1 MKSRNSNG
9 RRAWWPALVVAALL
23 GCSGGDKDLAPK
35 TGDGPAGTPLA
46 PQTGQKSALFYG
58 NFNYKKLG
66 SAVNARV
73 FDPKT
78 PASLL
83 VASDDIMVD
92 TVGRPQPA
100 TTLVGY
106 NPKDH
111 GYTDLY
117 VSSLYYVKSGSPK
130 RVAMTLGHDMATH
143 TDSMPEEKPHS
154 NATGLANA
162 TYLEVNYLGTQRVLL
177 ANDAAG
183 QPVIVCPTA
192 SGTEIAI
199 PFAGKKFLTFSYD
212 TYGEMP
218 SAGVVF
224 DTNTFKFQ
232 KFVPPSEGCEVCNE
246 PGTALSY
253 TDYASDV
260 TLWAGT
266 KWAFIGDIGAT
277 AKSALIIDGELF
289 ILDKAAM
296 TVTEKP
302 VTPRGTPVTL
312 ANLASATGKAVYK
325 FAGDSIFYI
334 YKGSDAV
341 PNLYRVDVVS
351 GALTQLTDGM
361 GKSQTVPSKIHS
373 LTTDWVL
380 YGTDGLILAAKKDG
394 STPTPK
400 LLAENTR
407 TSGIRYPFNFGI
419 GDDYLF
425 VTYSLEASTATNTFK
440 ACVFDAQ
447 GVTKCRDDSFW
458 AAVSAK
464 RQGKL
469 NFTSDYPY
477 TPYAYVRVDDTDNF
491 GGGTLKA
498 VDPAKPLDEG
508 YAVGQVPTYNFNTF
522 LHAHHYLKTTVDTEG
537 AIVIYGKNDE
547 TFVGDAFLLNLL
559 KADSVVNL
567 TNDTEPKPAE
577 ISGGDL
583 HCHGRYC
590 AVCHAFS
597 GGKIYGDKAGK
608 VETLGYTIKF
618 EFADGSSTM
627 ARHGKGMGENF
638 TLPYSSFRGDFTPVV
653 VRANDGAEL
662 KRAQKLGHVGLSN
675 SNCNYCHYK
684 NDLRYGAPN
693 VINVAP

>member
-1 MKSRNSNG
+1 MLSKFRP
-9 RRAWWPALVVAALL
+9 AWWPALVVAALL
-23 GCSGGDKDLAPK
+23 GCSGGDKDVASQD
-35 TGDGPAGTPLA
+35 GDGPAGTPLA
-46 PQTGQKSALFYG
+46 PQVGQKSALFYG
-58 NFNYKKLG
+58 NTNYKKLG

-73 FDPKT
+73 FDPKS
-78 PASLL
+78 PESLL
-83 VASDDIMVD
+83 VSSDDIMAE

-106 NPKDH
+106 NPKDQS
-111 GYTDLY
+111 YTDLY
-117 VSSLYYVKSGSPK
+117 VSSLYYVKKGSPK
-130 RVAMTLGHDMATH
+130 RVTMTMGHDMATH
-143 TDSMPEEKPHS
+143 TDAMPEEKAHS
-154 NATGLANA
+154 NATNLSNA
-162 TYLEVNYLGTQRVLL
+162 TYVEVNYLGTQRILL
-177 ANDAAG
+177 ANDASG
-183 QPVIVCPTA
+183 QPVIVCPA
-192 SGTEIAI
+192 AGGAEIAI

-224 DTNTFKFQ
+224 DTSTFKFQ
-232 KFVPPSEGCEVCNE
+232 KFVPPSEGCEACNE
-246 PGTALSY
+246 PGTPLSY
-253 TDYASDV
+253 TDYASAV

-266 KWAFIGDIGAT
+266 KWTFVGDIGGT
-277 AKSALIIDGELF
+277 AKSALIIDGKLF

-296 TVTEKP
+296 AVTEKP
-302 VTPRGTPVTL
+302 VTPQGTAVTL
-312 ANLASATGKAVYK
+312 ANLASASGKAVYK
-325 FAGDSIFYI
+325 FAGDSIFYV
-334 YKGSDAV
+334 YKGADPV

-351 GALTQLTDGM
+351 GELTRLTSGIGD
-361 GKSQTVPSKIHS
+361 SETIPSKIHS
-373 LTTDWVL
+373 VTTDWVL

-394 STPTPK
+394 STPKPK

-425 VTYSLEASTATNTFK
+425 VTYSLEPSTATTTFK
-440 ACVFDAQ
+440 ACVFDAK
-447 GVTKCRDDSFW
+447 GATACRSNSFW

-498 VDPAKPLDEG
+498 VDPVKPLEDG
-508 YAVGQVPTYNFNTF
+508 FGLGKVPKYNFNTF
-522 LHAHHYLKTTVDTEG
+522 MHAYHYLKTTVDTEG
-537 AIVIYGKNDE
+537 AVVIYGKSDE
-547 TFVGDAFLLNLL
+547 TFIGDAFLVNLL

-567 TNDTEPKPAE
+567 TNDKEPKPEE

-597 GGKIYGDKAGK
+597 GGKIYGDKQGK
-608 VETLGYTIKF
+608 VETVGYTMKF
-618 EFADGSSTM
+618 EFADGSSTL

-638 TLPYSSFRGDFTPVV
+638 TLPYASLRGDFTPVV
-653 VRANDGAEL
+653 VRASDGAEL
-662 KRAQKLGHVGLSN
+662 KRAQRLGHVGLSN
-675 SNCNYCHYK
+675 SNCNFCHSK
-684 NDLRYGAPN
+684 SDLRYGAPN